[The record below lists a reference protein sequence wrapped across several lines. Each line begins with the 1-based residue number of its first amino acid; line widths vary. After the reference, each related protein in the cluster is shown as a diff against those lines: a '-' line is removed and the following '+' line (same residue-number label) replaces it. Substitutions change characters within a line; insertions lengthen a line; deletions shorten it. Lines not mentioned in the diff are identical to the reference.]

1 MSEMTEVDLLRK
13 QRDDCADILA
23 VDRAESR
30 RLRSQVEELTRER
43 DTLRKRTSNLLA
55 CKNCEERAEQAEAKL
70 AEVVGAL
77 EEIQGES
84 AMAQTASCH
93 AIGLMATASLA
104 AVRDQPNCAAEY
116 QRARLRAEAKLA
128 EVVGAWPH
136 IQKILNRVG
145 SWTTSRW
152 DQHLRYDI
160 GDEAAN
166 KVLDVV
172 AALAAVRDQPNCYP
186 PNHPDCCE
194 PGEGPNDDT
203 YREQPT
209 QETLPLGHSYQDS
222 GLVYADS
229 KRADACMHETHSASA
244 IRVCGLPERAHQPEP
259 TQDIDR
265 RYPCDKCGVLRT
277 KTDGGTTFTV
287 CDACWDERA
296 ETVEETHERW
306 RQPTQEKP

>member
-104 AVRDQPNCAAEY
+104 AVRDQPNC
-116 QRARLRAEAKLA
+116 
-128 EVVGAWPH
+128 
-136 IQKILNRVG
+136 
-145 SWTTSRW
+145 
-152 DQHLRYDI
+152 
-160 GDEAAN
+160 
-166 KVLDVV
+166 
-172 AALAAVRDQPNCYP
+172 YP

-209 QETLPLGHSYQDS
+209 Q
-222 GLVYADS
+222 
-229 KRADACMHETHSASA
+229 
-244 IRVCGLPERAHQPEP
+244 
-259 TQDIDR
+259 DIDR

-277 KTDGGTTFTV
+277 KTEGGTTFTV

>member
-104 AVRDQPNCAAEY
+104 AVRDQPNC
-116 QRARLRAEAKLA
+116 
-128 EVVGAWPH
+128 
-136 IQKILNRVG
+136 
-145 SWTTSRW
+145 
-152 DQHLRYDI
+152 
-160 GDEAAN
+160 
-166 KVLDVV
+166 
-172 AALAAVRDQPNCYP
+172 YP

-277 KTDGGTTFTV
+277 KTEGGTTFTV